1 MPQLNPEF
9 FVTQLFWLVVTF
21 SFLLVFLWRISLP
34 RIGNVLEKRERKIS
48 EDLTTAKELQNE
60 AEKIQETIESQLKQ
74 ARTDASEMIKT
85 SSLTLQDKAQIEL
98 TKLDKELDAK
108 IEQSSATIEKSKN
121 ESVSQIQNQIN
132 EITKLT
138 LSKVAAFDVSDD
150 EIKSAVK
157 RNKVKRRLRNI
168 MNDLVKKISINFNF
182 SYLIIAKTSMLNNE
196 YQVIKDTLFQ
206 DFKKIK

>member
-34 RIGNVLEKRERKIS
+34 RIGNVLEKRQRKIN

-60 AEKIQETIESQLKQ
+60 AEKIQETIETQLKQ
-74 ARTDASEMIKT
+74 ARTDASEMVK
-85 SSLTLQDKAQIEL
+85 SSALTLQDKAQLEL
-98 TKLDKELDAK
+98 SKLDKELDAK
-108 IEQSSATIEKSKN
+108 IEQSSATIEKNKN
-121 ESVSQIQNQIN
+121 ESVLQIQNQIN

-150 EIKSAVK
+150 EIKSAIK
-157 RNKVKRRLRNI
+157 STER
-168 MNDLVKKISINFNF
+168 SIN
-182 SYLIIAKTSMLNNE
+182 
-196 YQVIKDTLFQ
+196 
-206 DFKKIK
+206 